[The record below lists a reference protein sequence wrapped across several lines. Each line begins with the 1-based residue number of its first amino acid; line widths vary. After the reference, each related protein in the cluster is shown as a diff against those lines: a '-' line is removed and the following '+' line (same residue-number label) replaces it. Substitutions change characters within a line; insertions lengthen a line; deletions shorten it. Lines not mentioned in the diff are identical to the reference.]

1 MNDRTVGYYPSESC
15 DTCWEKGAYD
25 FMGDLI
31 CDRCIREA
39 ESSAVEGQPQ
49 PYDNESLRTELA
61 TLRSEHGRLRSIAKS
76 AASCHVALEEDNE
89 TLRAENERLTNYLKG
104 TLPLTEENEHL
115 RAALRTETADHSR
128 TQQLLANRV
137 GKENAALRAAQD
149 ARSQDD
155 GKLERAIEALRAENT
170 QIREQLPG
178 WIEREDA
185 LSAEVER
192 LRAALTLV
200 RDTQGGRYGWPWDHV
215 EAHVN
220 AALGLVRPIPSAGG
234 CAMNDVTRLLEAAR
248 ARITDPA
255 HWTQGVLARDAN
267 GINCAFLSSGD
278 PVCWCALGSLN
289 MSAETLHANQ
299 RTYQSANCE
308 MVAAA
313 QRMHERTISTVNDK
327 CGHEATL
334 RMFDDAIKHSK
345 MGEA

>member
-1 MNDRTVGYYPSESC
+1 MS
-15 DTCWEKGAYD
+15 A
-25 FMGDLI
+25 
-31 CDRCIREA
+31 EA
-39 ESSAVEGQPQ
+39 S
-49 PYDNESLRTELA
+49 
-61 TLRSEHGRLRSIAKS
+61 RS
-76 AASCHVALEEDNE
+76 
-89 TLRAENERLTNYLKG
+89 RAEADEFIRQKYQSLWERYG
-104 TLPLTEENEHL
+104 
-115 RAALRTETADHSR
+115 
-128 TQQLLANRV
+128 LLEIEV
-137 GKENAALRAAQD
+137 EALRAAQD

-155 GKLERAIEALRAENT
+155 GKLERAIEALR
-170 QIREQLPG
+170 
-178 WIEREDA
+178 
-185 LSAEVER
+185 AEVER

-334 RMFDDAIKHSK
+334 RMFDDAIAHSK
-345 MGEA
+345 NAL